1 MAIIK
6 CPECGKEIS
15 DKSEHCISC
24 GYPIKKYLQERDTTA
39 VKEDAT
45 VSNTIENAS
54 GSSSDDLKEIQRK
67 AVSKYSK
74 GFTTGIIGTIA
85 FALVTIW
92 GIYLASDI
100 EFASIGINIIWI
112 VTGIL
117 SVAFALGL
125 KDTIRAKR
133 LAEYNIQKFINSNY
147 GKAYKALLEL
157 EEKQRQEE
165 AERTALEESRRP
177 ICPVCGSKNTRRLSP
192 TNRAI
197 SIAVVGLASDKIGK
211 QYECLNCK
219 HKW

>member
-15 DKSEHCISC
+15 DKSEYCISC

-39 VKEDAT
+39 VKEDTT
-45 VSNTIENAS
+45 VSNTIENIS

-67 AVSKYSK
+67 AVAKYSK

-85 FALVTIW
+85 FTLVTIW

-112 VTGIL
+112 VTGL
-117 SVAFALGL
+117 LAVVFVFGL

-133 LAEYNIQKFINSNY
+133 LAEYNIQEFINSNY

-165 AERTALEESRRP
+165 AERKALEESKRP
-177 ICPVCGSKNTRRLSP
+177 ICPVCGSKNTKRLST
-192 TNRAI
+192 TNRAV

-211 QYECLNCK
+211 QYECFQKNV
-219 HKW
+219 

>member
-24 GYPIKKYLQERDTTA
+24 GYPIKKYLQER
-39 VKEDAT
+39 DAT

-133 LAEYNIQKFINSNY
+133 LAEYNIQEFINSNY

-165 AERTALEESRRP
+165 AERKALEESKRP
-177 ICPVCGSKNTRRLSP
+177 ICPVCGSKNTKRLST
-192 TNRAI
+192 TNRAV

-211 QYECLNCK
+211 QYERTK
-219 HKW
+219 HQQEYCSY

>member
-15 DKSEHCISC
+15 DKSEYCISC
-24 GYPIKKYLQERDTTA
+24 GYPIKQHLQERDTTA
-39 VKEDAT
+39 VNEDAT
-45 VSNTIENAS
+45 VSNTIENVS
-54 GSSSDDLKEIQRK
+54 GSSSGDLKEIQKK
-67 AVSKYSK
+67 AVEKYSK
-74 GFTTGIIGTIA
+74 GFMSGIIGTIA
-85 FALVTIW
+85 FVIVTIW

-100 EFASIGINIIWI
+100 GFASIGLNIIWI
-112 VTGIL
+112 VTGL
-117 SVAFALGL
+117 LAVVFAFGL

-133 LAEYNIQKFINSNY
+133 LAEYNIQEFINSNY

-165 AERTALEESRRP
+165 AERKALEESKRP
-177 ICPVCGSKNTRRLSP
+177 ICPVCGSKNTRRLST
-192 TNRAI
+192 TNRAV

>member
-1 MAIIK
+1 M
-6 CPECGKEIS
+6 
-15 DKSEHCISC
+15 
-24 GYPIKKYLQERDTTA
+24 
-39 VKEDAT
+39 
-45 VSNTIENAS
+45 
-54 GSSSDDLKEIQRK
+54 
-67 AVSKYSK
+67 
-74 GFTTGIIGTIA
+74 TGIIGTIA

-177 ICPVCGSKNTRRLSP
+177 ICPVCGSKNTRRLST